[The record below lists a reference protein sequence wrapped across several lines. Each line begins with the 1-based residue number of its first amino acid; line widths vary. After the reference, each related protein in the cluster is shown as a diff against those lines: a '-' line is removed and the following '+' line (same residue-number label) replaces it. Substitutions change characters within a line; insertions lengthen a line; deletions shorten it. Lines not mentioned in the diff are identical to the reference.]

1 MANCTRCNAEIPD
14 ESRFCP
20 NCGAI
25 VQPQGQSESPQA
37 PQPQTPQPYRF
48 GQDPPPASSPSSGAT
63 REARNMAALA
73 HLSAFAGLVVPLFGN
88 VLGPLIVWLLK
99 REESPFIDAHG
110 KAALNFQISVTIYMI
125 VSAIL
130 IIIVI
135 GFFLL
140 IALGIFAIVM
150 TIIAAIKAGNGED
163 YVYPLAIRFI
173 N

>member
-1 MANCTRCNAEIPD
+1 
-14 ESRFCP
+14 
-20 NCGAI
+20 
-25 VQPQGQSESPQA
+25 
-37 PQPQTPQPYRF
+37 
-48 GQDPPPASSPSSGAT
+48 
-63 REARNMAALA
+63 MAALA